1 MVPGEVK
8 GMYVAWEN
16 HGQLSWAE
24 LVEPSIKIAR
34 DGFKITPAIAQAI
47 KAVERDLDSGEYPGL
62 QYVFTTILYHLYY
75 NIVFTVESF

>member
-24 LVEPSIKIAR
+24 LIEPSIKIAR
-34 DGFKITPAIAQAI
+34 DGFKITPPIAQAI

-75 NIVFTVESF
+75 NIVFTVDIF